1 MKKLAS
7 AIILSAFL
15 IQGSALAHSDH
26 GAINGQMALNIASK
40 SVKQLAFKDFGF
52 EVGKLDASWKE
63 LKDSSF
69 TVVEVLQ
76 ASYIVS
82 AKNGPNEKTIYLQI
96 AHNGEV
102 LNVKT
107 SQDF

>member
-1 MKKLAS
+1 
-7 AIILSAFL
+7 
-15 IQGSALAHSDH
+15 
-26 GAINGQMALNIASK
+26 
-40 SVKQLAFKDFGF
+40 
-52 EVGKLDASWKE
+52 
-63 LKDSSF
+63 
-69 TVVEVLQ
+69 LQ